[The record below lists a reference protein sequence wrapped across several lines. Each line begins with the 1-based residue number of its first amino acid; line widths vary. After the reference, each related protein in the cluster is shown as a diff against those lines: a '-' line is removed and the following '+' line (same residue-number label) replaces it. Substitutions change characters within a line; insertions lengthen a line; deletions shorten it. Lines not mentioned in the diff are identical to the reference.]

1 MGGGCHGIVTG
12 GTSAFGEDMGVL
24 ADRTIVA
31 ALAAYPISRRGSTFN
46 RWFNASLAV
55 DHLEATTGHDRID
68 LETRVLEWAL
78 EHAGGYELVTF
89 RHRIACP
96 LSTNPRPSFLRWRYG
111 CPIRNGN
118 GSRSIGF
125 HPGRDG
131 IAALMAPLPPP
142 TPGIPSPDPLPTRT
156 PDPIPASLA
165 LAQPLTLIKADM

>member
-1 MGGGCHGIVTG
+1 MSARNAMGGGCHGIVTG

-78 EHAGGYELVTF
+78 EHAGGYELVTLPTPNRMPSQYEPTTELPTLEIWLPYQEWQRF
-89 RHRIACP
+89 PEHRF
-96 LSTNPRPSFLRWRYG
+96 PS
-111 CPIRNGN
+111 
-118 GSRSIGF
+118 GS
-125 HPGRDG
+125 GRDCG
-131 IAALMAPLPPP
+131 PHGSAAA
-142 TPGIPSPDPLPTRT
+142 TYSGYSE
-156 PDPIPASLA
+156 S
-165 LAQPLTLIKADM
+165 